1 MITINQLEKILSKK
15 KQAIIGLEKE
25 LINIFSGDSDLD
37 KNIIMKML
45 VNTKDDVEKI
55 KKQLGDHNKKLN
67 EVNLKIGVN
76 KDLIDKY
83 KKFNNTYQIA
93 DCNQKKL
100 LLQAIVEK
108 ITFYGEEVKITLFLE

>member
-1 MITINQLEKILSKK
+1 MSIEEVENELRNKQSEERNNLLITINQLEKILSKK

-45 VNTKDDVEKI
+45 VNTKEDVEKI

-67 EVNLKIGVN
+67 EVNLKMV
-76 KDLIDKY
+76 
-83 KKFNNTYQIA
+83 
-93 DCNQKKL
+93 
-100 LLQAIVEK
+100 
-108 ITFYGEEVKITLFLE
+108 